1 MAKGQHLAEKPKRRK
16 DKSAVNENKKGFY
29 KAQHIAD
36 NSENKSEGNDGK
48 KPNRWIIANTVVLG
62 SLFAAI
68 TVSMIVFSR
77 PTVSMTE
84 KRELAKFP
92 EFTFEEF
99 FKGNYTNGITM
110 WYDDTVPWR
119 DGFKDISAN
128 ITKCMGVSLGGVT
141 IHGTPNKVVNP
152 GTKTEAPENTA
163 PDNTQA
169 PPQTNSQGGNVTE
182 QNPVTEPIQNT
193 EPPQTEAQ
201 TQAPDNG
208 LDGILDAQV
217 SNGQI
222 VFDYEGHAWGVSLYG
237 GGYNQDKYAESV
249 NAFAEDLEGVAKVYS
264 MIAPTNGDFYC
275 PKNYSEY
282 NASQYDDIVY
292 MESKLSDKVTSVH
305 CYSALQQH
313 KDEDIYF
320 RTDHHW
326 QPLGAY
332 YAAEQFAKAAGVPFL
347 ELNENNFEYREI
359 DDFVGSVYSYT
370 KDASL
375 KNDPDCLKYY
385 VPNNDFSTYYYNT
398 HYEDE
403 LKYPFF
409 QKDQHGEGAYCVF
422 MGGDTKIVRVDTDVK
437 NGRKLLVFKDSYGNA
452 EIPFYMN
459 SFEQIYVC
467 DVRFFPLNA
476 IDFIKEHGVTDVLF
490 TMNTFSAAGSNSDGI
505 EVCRLGQGPLLDWG
519 QD

>member
-16 DKSAVNENKKGFY
+16 NVEDQPKNKTITEEQGKISGN
-29 KAQHIAD
+29 KA
-36 NSENKSEGNDGK
+36 
-48 KPNRWIIANTVVLG
+48 NRWLVANTVALG
-62 SLFAAI
+62 SVFAGIA
-68 TVSMIVFSR
+68 VSMLVFTR
-77 PTVSMTE
+77 PTISMTE

-92 EFTFEEF
+92 EFSFENF
-99 FKGNYTNGITM
+99 FSGKFTSGITE

-128 ITKCMGVSLGGVT
+128 ISKCMGVSLGGVT
-141 IHGTPNKVVNP
+141 IHGTPKPVKPNTPNVTVSENNQNP
-152 GTKTEAPENTA
+152 
-163 PDNTQA
+163 TQ
-169 PPQTNSQGGNVTE
+169 TDSQGGNVTE
-182 QNPVTEPIQNT
+182 QNPATQPDQNT
-193 EPPQTEAQ
+193 EPPLQG
-201 TQAPDNG
+201 PDHG
-208 LDGILDAQV
+208 LDGVLDAVV

-222 VFDYEGHAWGVSLYG
+222 VFEYNGHAWGVSLYG
-237 GGYNQDKYAESV
+237 GGYNQDKYAKSV
-249 NAFAEDLEGVAKVYS
+249 NDFAEDLEGIAKVYS

-275 PKNYSEY
+275 PSKYSRY

-305 CYSALQQH
+305 CYAALQQH

-347 ELNENNFEYREI
+347 ELNEDNFEYHEI
-359 DDFVGSVYSYT
+359 DDFVGSVYGFTNS
-370 KDASL
+370 ASL
-375 KNDPDCLKYY
+375 SNDPDTLKYY
-385 VPNNDFSTYYYNT
+385 IPNNDFSTYYYNT

-403 LKYPFF
+403 LRYPFF
-409 QKDQHGEGAYCVF
+409 QKDQHGSGAYSVF
-422 MGGDTKIVRVDTDVK
+422 MGADTKIVRVDTDVN

-490 TMNTFSAAGSNSDGI
+490 TMNTFSAAGGNADGI
-505 EVCRLGQGPLLDWG
+505 EVSRLGQGPLLDWG

>member
-16 DKSAVNENKKGFY
+16 NVENQPENKTITEEQGKISGN
-29 KAQHIAD
+29 KA
-36 NSENKSEGNDGK
+36 
-48 KPNRWIIANTVVLG
+48 NRWLVANTVALG
-62 SLFAAI
+62 SVFAGIA
-68 TVSMIVFSR
+68 VSMLVFTR
-77 PTVSMTE
+77 PTISMTE

-92 EFTFEEF
+92 EFSFENF
-99 FKGNYTNGITM
+99 FSGKFTSGITE

-128 ITKCMGVSLGGVT
+128 ISKCMGVSLGGVT
-141 IHGTPNKVVNP
+141 IHGTPNKVVKP
-152 GTKTEAPENTA
+152 IKTDAPDATVPENNQN
-163 PDNTQA
+163 PTQ
-169 PPQTNSQGGNVTE
+169 TDSQGGNVTE
-182 QNPVTEPIQNT
+182 QNPATQPDQNT
-193 EPPQTEAQ
+193 EPLPQG
-201 TQAPDNG
+201 PDHG
-208 LDGILDAQV
+208 LDGVLDAVV

-222 VFDYEGHAWGVSLYG
+222 VFEYNGHAWGVSLYG
-237 GGYNQDKYAESV
+237 GGYNQDKYAKSV
-249 NAFAEDLEGVAKVYS
+249 NDFAEDLEGIARVYS

-275 PKNYSEY
+275 PSSYSEY

-305 CYSALQQH
+305 CYAALQQH

-347 ELNENNFEYREI
+347 ELNEDNFEYYEI
-359 DDFVGSVYSYT
+359 DDFVGSVYGFTNS
-370 KDASL
+370 ASL
-375 KNDPDCLKYY
+375 SNDPDTLKYY
-385 VPNNDFSTYYYNT
+385 IPNNDFSTYYYNT
-398 HYEDE
+398 HYENE
-403 LKYPFF
+403 LRYPFF
-409 QKDQHGEGAYCVF
+409 QKDQHGSGAYSVF
-422 MGGDTKIVRVDTDVK
+422 MGADTKIVRVDTDVN

-490 TMNTFSAAGSNSDGI
+490 TMNTFSAAGGNADGI
-505 EVCRLGQGPLLDWG
+505 EVSRLGQGPLLDWG

>member
-1 MAKGQHLAEKPKRRK
+1 MAKGQHLAEKPSSRKRHEK
-16 DKSAVNENKKGFY
+16 TVNEIQKTEQGENNDRKKT
-29 KAQHIAD
+29 
-36 NSENKSEGNDGK
+36 NL
-48 KPNRWIIANTVVLG
+48 WLVANTVVLG
-62 SLFAAI
+62 SVFAAI
-68 TVSMIVFSR
+68 AISMLVFTR

-92 EFTFEEF
+92 EFSFEDF
-99 FKGNYTNGITM
+99 FSGKFTSGITE

-128 ITKCMGVSLGGVT
+128 ISKCMGVSLGGVT

-152 GTKTEAPENTA
+152 VKTEAPDVTVPENNQN
-163 PDNTQA
+163 PTQ
-169 PPQTNSQGGNVTE
+169 TDSQGGNVTE
-182 QNPVTEPIQNT
+182 QNPATQPVQE
-193 EPPQTEAQ
+193 TEAQ
-201 TQAPDNG
+201 PQGPDHG
-208 LDGILDAQV
+208 LDGVLDAVV

-222 VFDYEGHAWGVSLYG
+222 VFDYNGHAWGVSLYG
-237 GGYNQDKYAESV
+237 GGYNQDKYASSV
-249 NAFAEDLEGVAKVYS
+249 NAFAEDLEGIAKVYS

-275 PKNYSEY
+275 PSAYSEY
-282 NASQYDDIVY
+282 NASQYEDIVY

-305 CYSALQQH
+305 CYSVLQQH
-313 KDEDIYF
+313 KDEDLYF

-347 ELNENNFEYREI
+347 ELNENNFEYYEI
-359 DDFVGSVYSYT
+359 ENFIGSVYSAT
-370 KDASL
+370 QDAALS
-375 KNDPDCLKYY
+375 NDPDVLKYY
-385 VPNNDFSTYYYNT
+385 IPNNDFDTYYYNT

-403 LKYPFF
+403 LHYPFF
-409 QKDQHGEGAYCVF
+409 QKDQHDEGAYCVF

-476 IDFIKEHGVTDVLF
+476 IDFIKEQGVTDVLF
-490 TMNTFSAAGSNSDGI
+490 TMNTFSAVGSNADGI
-505 EVCRLGQGPLLDWG
+505 EVSRLGQGPLLDWG

>member
-16 DKSAVNENKKGFY
+16 KLTASENENLNREQLKNDKGG
-29 KAQHIAD
+29 
-36 NSENKSEGNDGK
+36 KSNF
-48 KPNRWIIANTVVLG
+48 WLVANTVVLG
-62 SLFAAI
+62 SVFAAI
-68 TVSMIVFSR
+68 AISMLVFSR

-92 EFTFEEF
+92 EFSFENF
-99 FKGNYTNGITM
+99 FSGKFTGGITE

-141 IHGTPNKVVNP
+141 IHGTPHTVVNP
-152 GTKTEAPENTA
+152 GTKTEAPDVTVPENS
-163 PDNTQA
+163 QK
-169 PPQTNSQGGNVTE
+169 PPQTDSQGGNVTNG
-182 QNPVTEPIQNT
+182 NPVTEPPVQV
-193 EPPQTEAQ
+193 TEAE
-201 TQAPDNG
+201 TQAPGNG
-208 LDGILDAQV
+208 LDGVLDAVV

-222 VFDYEGHAWGVSLYG
+222 TFEYQGHTWGVSLYG
-237 GGYNQDKYAESV
+237 GGYNQDKYASSV
-249 NAFAEDLEGVAKVYS
+249 NAFAEDLEGIAKVYS

-275 PKNYSEY
+275 PTAYSQY
-282 NASQYDDIVY
+282 NASQYEDIVY
-292 MESKLSDKVTSVH
+292 IESKLSDKVTSVH

-313 KDEDIYF
+313 KDEDLYF

-326 QPLGAY
+326 QPLAAY

-347 ELNENNFEYREI
+347 ELNEDNFEYHEI
-359 DDFVGSVYSYT
+359 DDFVGSVYSAT
-370 KDASL
+370 KDAAL
-375 KNDPDCLKYY
+375 LNDPDLLKYY
-385 VPNNDFSTYYYNT
+385 IPNNDFTTYYYNT

-403 LKYPFF
+403 LRYPFF
-409 QKDQHGEGAYCVF
+409 QKDQHGSGAYCVF
-422 MGGDTKIVRVDTDVK
+422 MGADTKIVRVDTDVN

-490 TMNTFSAAGSNSDGI
+490 TMNTFSAVGGNADGI
-505 EVCRLGQGPLLDWG
+505 EVSRLGQGPLLDWG

>member
-1 MAKGQHLAEKPKRRK
+1 MAKGQHLKEK
-16 DKSAVNENKKGFY
+16 DKNSAPIWVKINL
-29 KAQHIAD
+29 
-36 NSENKSEGNDGK
+36 
-48 KPNRWIIANTVVLG
+48 VVMI
-62 SLFAAI
+62 SLFIGI
-68 TVSMIVFSR
+68 TVMLLFFER
-77 PTVSMTE
+77 PTISETE
-84 KRELAKFP
+84 KRTLAEFP
-92 EFTFEEF
+92 EFSFDSF
-99 FKGNYTNGITM
+99 FKGEYTAGVSN
-110 WYDDTVPWR
+110 WFNDTVPFR
-119 DGFKDISAN
+119 DGFKDIAAN
-128 ITKCMGVSLGGVT
+128 ITKSMGVSLGGVT
-141 IHGTPNKVVNP
+141 LHGAPNKVVNLG
-152 GTKTEAPENTA
+152 GTKTEAPEITASDSTQKPVETADTANTA
-163 PDNTQA
+163 NTSAQQ
-169 PPQTNSQGGNVTE
+169 QTPATEVSNVET
-182 QNPVTEPIQNT
+182 QP
-193 EPPQTEAQ
+193 EPPVN
-201 TQAPDNG
+201 NG
-208 LDGILDAQV
+208 LDGVMDAEV

-222 VFDYEGHAWGVSLYG
+222 VFDYQGHAWGVSLYG
-237 GGYNQDKYAESV
+237 GGYNQDKYAKSV
-249 NAFAEDLEGVAKVYS
+249 NDFAEDLDGIAKVYS

-275 PKNYSEY
+275 PNNFSEY

-313 KDEDIYF
+313 KDEEIYF

-347 ELNENNFEYREI
+347 ELNEENFEYCEI

-370 KDASL
+370 EDPAL
-375 KNDPDCLKYY
+375 ANDPDVLKYY
-385 VPNNDFSTYYYNT
+385 IPNNDFSTYYYNT

-409 QKDQHGEGAYCVF
+409 QKDQHGAGAYCVF
-422 MGGDTKIVRVDTDVK
+422 MGGDTKIIRVDTDIK

-490 TMNTFSAAGSNSDGI
+490 TMNTFSAVGGNADGI
-505 EVCRLGQGPLLDWG
+505 EVSRLGQGPLLDWG
-519 QD
+519 QE

>member
-1 MAKGQHLAEKPKRRK
+1 MAKGQHLAEKPKRRRK
-16 DKSAVNENKKGFY
+16 VRDMEENKTLTEEQGKSSGN
-29 KAQHIAD
+29 KA
-36 NSENKSEGNDGK
+36 
-48 KPNRWIIANTVVLG
+48 NRWLLANTVVLG
-62 SLFAAI
+62 SVFAGIA
-68 TVSMIVFSR
+68 VSMLVFSR

-92 EFTFEEF
+92 DFSFEDFFSGKFTS
-99 FKGNYTNGITM
+99 GITQ

-128 ITKCMGVSLGGVT
+128 ISKCMGVSLGGVT

-152 GTKTEAPENTA
+152 GVKTEAPEKPVTE
-163 PDNTQA
+163 DNTQN
-169 PPQTNSQGGNVTE
+169 PSQTGSQTDSQGDNSN
-182 QNPVTEPIQNT
+182 QNPATQ
-193 EPPQTEAQ
+193 EPPVTGAQ
-201 TQAPDNG
+201 NQAPTGGDGG
-208 LDGILDAQV
+208 LDGVLDAV
-217 SNGQI
+217 INNGQI
-222 VFDYEGHAWGVSLYG
+222 TFDYNGHAWGVSLYG
-237 GGYNQDKYAESV
+237 GGYNQDKYADSV
-249 NAFAEDLEGVAKVYS
+249 NAFAEDLDGIAKVYS

-275 PKNYSEY
+275 PSAYSEY

-292 MESKLSDKVTSVH
+292 IESKLSDKVTSVH
-305 CYSALQQH
+305 CYGALQQH

-347 ELNENNFEYREI
+347 ELNEDNFEYHEI
-359 DDFVGSVYSYT
+359 DDFVGSVYGYT
-370 KDASL
+370 KDAALS
-375 KNDPDCLKYY
+375 NDPDVLKYY
-385 VPNNDFSTYYYNT
+385 IPNNDFSTYYYNT

-403 LKYPFF
+403 IKYPFF
-409 QKDQHGEGAYCVF
+409 QKDQHGSGAYSVF
-422 MGGDTKIVRVDTDVK
+422 MGADTKIVRVDTDVN

-490 TMNTFSAAGSNSDGI
+490 TMNTFSAAGGNADGI
-505 EVCRLGQGPLLDWG
+505 EISRLGQGPLLDWG